1 MILLSLFDYYYK
13 LYCLDFSENSYRQ
26 WPETKTESINLLSS
40 ITACTH
46 IIGDG
51 YTHPYSVKY
60 PFEANFYSCPNKHL
74 GWNFG
79 VSNVGHSQQP
89 FFRTFWFGFSDKACV
104 DFVASLNKALKF
116 ADILPELLKYDWFVN
131 SCAPP
136 TNWRFAGDW
145 SDVAP
150 SGEFPT
156 LHPWTGNPLMNIP
169 ALN

>member
-1 MILLSLFDYYYK
+1 MNSWNVPGQSDARGAIRNLAKTNIIFVLATRFRGGARVPARLVFRHVFIATFDAPIPT
-13 LYCLDFSENSYRQ
+13 C
-26 WPETKTESINLLSS
+26 
-40 ITACTH
+40 
-46 IIGDG
+46 
-51 YTHPYSVKY
+51 V
-60 PFEANFYSCPNKHL
+60 
-74 GWNFG
+74 GWNCG

-104 DFVASLNKALKF
+104 DFVASLNKVLKF

-145 SDVAP
+145 FDVAP

-156 LHPWTGNPLMNIP
+156 LHP
-169 ALN
+169 

>member
-1 MILLSLFDYYYK
+1 M
-13 LYCLDFSENSYRQ
+13 
-26 WPETKTESINLLSS
+26 
-40 ITACTH
+40 
-46 IIGDG
+46 
-51 YTHPYSVKY
+51 
-60 PFEANFYSCPNKHL
+60 

-89 FFRTFWFGFSDKACV
+89 SFWTFWFGFSDKACI
-104 DFVASLNKALKF
+104 DFVASLDKALKF